1 MYESQVLTDANTCVA
16 PIALKM
22 ENITVTPESS
32 FKPFPGNVHLN
43 PLEAS
48 TVLMGFAYSRN
59 SDKWTLTVSDFFF
72 LSATCS

>member
-16 PIALKM
+16 PIALKI

-32 FKPFPGNVHLN
+32 VKPFPGNVHLN

-48 TVLMGFAYSRN
+48 TF
-59 SDKWTLTVSDFFF
+59 
-72 LSATCS
+72 